1 MLVFFDIGKVKRV
14 LSASKT
20 TTSKYLYIPDIY
32 LTFFVTRIK
41 AANTANT
48 KLRNGTFSLR
58 YNWID
63 SSIIVPF
70 DFHVKNSILF
80 QN

>member
-32 LTFFVTRIK
+32 LYDYIGEPNSCNLFHRLLPAGTPIAVAIGQSALLVKHRI
-41 AANTANT
+41 
-48 KLRNGTFSLR
+48 
-58 YNWID
+58 
-63 SSIIVPF
+63 
-70 DFHVKNSILF
+70 H
-80 QN
+80 